1 MRVLLLLSFLTVC
14 ISPTQAQIQ
23 DSIVHPEIN
32 KKINFKSIEVDFNV
46 EKPSIIT
53 RVIPIALIA
62 SGVLM
67 SKSDFEKS
75 LQTDLRNTVGNDFY
89 TTVDDYTRY
98 APIVELY
105 AADLLGAKSKNHWF
119 DQTKNLA
126 LSLTLANV
134 TSTLLKKEVYKL
146 RPGGGTNANSFP
158 SGHTTTAF
166 ATASVFYE
174 EFKDS
179 NPWLANSGYL
189 FAAATGTLR
198 MMNNAHYLSDVLVGA
213 GIGILSARLVYQFDN
228 LIKWNPFK
236 KSKGYAFAPQFMEE
250 GFGFYFTR
258 IF

>member
-1 MRVLLLLSFLTVC
+1 MRVLLLLSFLALS
-14 ISPTQAQIQ
+14 ISPTEAQIQ
-23 DSIVHPEIN
+23 DTIVPPEFN
-32 KKINFKSIEVDFNV
+32 KKIKFKSIEGDFNV
-46 EKPSIIT
+46 ERPSIIT

-67 SKSDFEKS
+67 STSDFEKS
-75 LQTDLRNTVGNDFY
+75 LQTELRNTVGNDFY

-98 APIVELY
+98 APIVQLY

-119 DQTKNLA
+119 DQTKNIA
-126 LSLTLANV
+126 LSLALANV

-179 NPWLANSGYL
+179 HPWLANSGYL

-213 GIGILSARLVYQFDN
+213 AIGILSARLVYQFDN